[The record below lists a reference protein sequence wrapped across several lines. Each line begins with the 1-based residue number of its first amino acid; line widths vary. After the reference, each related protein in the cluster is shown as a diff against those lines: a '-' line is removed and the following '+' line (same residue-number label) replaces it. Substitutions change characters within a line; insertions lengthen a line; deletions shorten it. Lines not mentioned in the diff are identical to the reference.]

1 MYYTSKTLNAC
12 NFIAQGSQKIWV
24 LVSSQ
29 LSNPQSCSAP
39 SGQRIVGLSRIWWD
53 KGLSAG
59 LLYGLQLVTC
69 LESVTL
75 TTCKRNPL
83 LISNKRGHVVAA
95 TKYLIFSHYPNLHSL
110 KLFAQLIH
118 PFPHFYIHVVFIYTT
133 EFVIV
138 LNISEILLNGR

>member
-1 MYYTSKTLNAC
+1 M
-12 NFIAQGSQKIWV
+12 
-24 LVSSQ
+24 
-29 LSNPQSCSAP
+29 
-39 SGQRIVGLSRIWWD
+39 
-53 KGLSAG
+53 
-59 LLYGLQLVTC
+59 VTY

-110 KLFAQLIH
+110 KSFAQLTH
-118 PFPHFYIHVVFIYTT
+118 LFPHFYIHVVFIYTT

-138 LNISEILLNGR
+138 LNIFEILFNGR